1 MTNILEKV
9 AQSSG
14 RFTPT
19 NTQEYLALQI
29 ARRLS
34 DLGAVR
40 HYAVL
45 FEHHSEN
52 LLLDIYR
59 RCENRDQLTG
69 EEFMKN
75 LRSLNQ

>member
-1 MTNILEKV
+1 MTSILEKV
-9 AQSSG
+9 AKSSS

-19 NTQEYLALQI
+19 DAREYLALQI
-29 ARRLS
+29 ARKLS
-34 DLGAVR
+34 DLEAVR

-45 FEHHSEN
+45 FEHHPEH

-59 RCENRDQLTG
+59 RCENKGQLTG